1 MDVMSIPIQRE
12 RKGISMQ
19 IIQRKAEQGLLN
31 GTLMVAARGVS
42 DFGSFLNMVAISTY
56 IYFLSND
63 VFHISLFL
71 ACRVV
76 GGLIASLVGTLFFR
90 RYTGRISLV
99 GFDLLR
105 ALSITALLTLPSSI
119 HLQILPF
126 IALLIG
132 FSGAMFSIGLN
143 SQLPKLVPEDKLISI
158 NAWISSASAMGAVM
172 GSLVSGILIALGSY
186 ELVFIVNLLTYLGAA
201 CLVLGLKTIHLAAN
215 SSENLHK
222 ESDWRALLLGL
233 KRSPVLAGMLLVAL
247 ADTFG
252 SAAHNVGF
260 PILSKLISPDD
271 ASTSMGLLLATWAL
285 GKFLGANV
293 CGKLLFKRSL
303 VWMDRLFFLGV
314 ACMSL
319 GFIATFQQLTL
330 LPALVFIVFA
340 GIGDG
345 LAEVCLVS
353 RVQQEPEVLRLPLFS
368 VLNLF
373 QMTGFAI
380 GMLIVAPFYVWYQA
394 STVIILFHGLPLIML
409 FITGILGYKLKQT
422 IRL

>member
-1 MDVMSIPIQRE
+1 MVITE
-12 RKGISMQ
+12 RKI
-19 IIQRKAEQGLLN
+19 ELGLRN
-31 GTLMVAARGVS
+31 GKLMVAARGVS

-63 VFHISLFL
+63 VFHVSLFL

-90 RYTGRISLV
+90 CYTGRISLV

-105 ALSITALLTLPSSI
+105 ALSVTALLILPSSI

-126 IALLIG
+126 IALVIG

-172 GSLVSGILIALGSY
+172 GSLVSGILIAVGSY
-186 ELVFIVNLLTYLGAA
+186 ELVFAVNLLTYLLAA
-201 CLVLGLKTIHLAAN
+201 GLVLLLKATDQSTN
-215 SSENLHK
+215 ENK
-222 ESDWRALLLGL
+222 ESPPSSDWRTLLFAIKGT
-233 KRSPVLAGMLLVAL
+233 PVLAGMLLVTL
-247 ADTFG
+247 ADTLG

-293 CGKLLFKRSL
+293 CAKWLSKRPQ
-303 VWMDRLFFLGV
+303 VWMNRLFFIGV

-319 GFIATFQQLTL
+319 GFIATFQQSSL
-330 LPALVFIVFA
+330 LPALCFIVFA

>member
-1 MDVMSIPIQRE
+1 MHIKEEE
-12 RKGISMQ
+12 RATAL
-19 IIQRKAEQGLLN
+19 RN
-31 GTLMVAARGVS
+31 GKLMVAARGGS
-42 DFGSFLNMVAISTY
+42 DFGSFLNMVALSTY

-63 VFHISLFL
+63 VFHVSLFL
-71 ACRVV
+71 ACRVA
-76 GGLIASLVGTLFFR
+76 GGLIASLVGTPFYL
-90 RYTGRISLV
+90 RYVGRFSLV

-105 ALSITALLTLPSSI
+105 ALFISALLILPTSL

-126 IALLIG
+126 MALAIG

-143 SQLPKLVPEDKLISI
+143 SQLPKLVPEDQLISI

-172 GSLVSGILIALGSY
+172 GSLVSGVLIALGSY

-215 SSENLHK
+215 GSEKPHK
-222 ESDWRALLLGL
+222 ESDWRAVFLGL
-233 KRSPVLAGMLLVAL
+233 KRSPVLAGMLLVTL
-247 ADTFG
+247 ADTLG

-293 CGKLLFKRSL
+293 CGKFLFKRSL

-330 LPALVFIVFA
+330 LPALVFIIVA

-345 LAEVCLVS
+345 LAEVCLIS
-353 RVQQEPEVLRLPLFS
+353 RVQKEPEVLRLPLFS

-373 QMTGFAI
+373 QMTGFGI
-380 GMLIVAPFYVWYQA
+380 GMLIVAPFYVWYEP
-394 STVIILFHGLPLIML
+394 SVVIILFHGFPLIML
-409 FITGILGYKLKQT
+409 FITGILGYKLNRA
-422 IRL
+422 ISV